1 MTTMFGDEN
10 GPFLLLSVGAERYAS
25 IMKTSSTTQGCLDSA
40 SVKKMDSS
48 LPFSKHQLLIAPKL
62 WVEFLGILPDSCWNC
77 ARLRP
82 VHFRCRQLLL
92 LWVSVYH
99 APVLLGKRCSATVLL
114 NLWFLKSLCP
124 SCVVTQMPPLPRV
137 IKLCPQEDVPTSFT
151 AHKASRSRL
160 RPCALAGGRL
170 R

>member
-10 GPFLLLSVGAERYAS
+10 GPFLLLVVGAERYAS

-62 WVEFLGILPDSCWNC
+62 WVGLLGILPDLCWNC

-92 LWVSVYH
+92 L
-99 APVLLGKRCSATVLL
+99 
-114 NLWFLKSLCP
+114 
-124 SCVVTQMPPLPRV
+124 
-137 IKLCPQEDVPTSFT
+137 
-151 AHKASRSRL
+151 
-160 RPCALAGGRL
+160 
-170 R
+170 